1 MREYLN
7 VLEVRVISTSVALM
21 KYTVLDGCVS

>member
-7 VLEVRVISTSVALM
+7 VLEVRVISSVALM